1 MPVEAT
7 WETDDADQAPG
18 RLETLE
24 KYSAPLVLPQRDIVG
39 RTSEKMQVLSTLAR
53 PEMCNVALVA
63 EAGTGK
69 TALVQGVSRDDMGR
83 DYREVNLAMMTS
95 DIDNPDQLAGLVQQ
109 LFKDA
114 EEYKDEHGR
123 ELVMFIDEFHQLVQ
137 LSPAAVEAI
146 KPVLAASGQRGIKII
161 VATTFAEF
169 HEFIAPNQPLMERLE
184 RIDLPQTDRKTTTQ
198 ILRGMADKYGVGNQF
213 IGDGMFEMIFDYTNR
228 YVPASSQPRKSIKI
242 LDAMVGWH
250 NFGRRSM
257 DMDLLADV
265 IYQTTGNNVAVRVD
279 ATTIEKRL
287 NERVLAQ
294 RMAVSQVTRR
304 LHLCVADLHDKSRP
318 MGSFLFLG
326 STGTGKALADDTPVP
341 VRMDDGS
348 VAWKAHGELVAG
360 DQVFA
365 QDGSAEEVLGVFRQ
379 HDRDMYRLTF
389 WDGRTVDADG
399 EHLWAVHTAKMRA
412 SHHAGRPVAPRLMR
426 TREMVE
432 AGVVRAYPGDGRAHL
447 KYFVP
452 AAQPVQ
458 WPERDLKLDP
468 YALGAL
474 IGDGCLTEACLT
486 ISSVDEPVVERVGRA
501 LGAEPKKLHEGNHGW
516 VFRTG
521 THEASGQDRLVSTR
535 AVLGE
540 LGLAGVKSVDRS
552 IPAEYMT
559 ASVEQRWELVRGLFD
574 TDGTVEATSGRF
586 RVTYSTASQALAQDV
601 RRLLFSLGV
610 SNTVSTYVR
619 EREGRALVEHVVKP
633 KLPAAQRP
641 ELFHLPAKRVVAER
655 AAQEMSGRERVKKF
669 DMVGI
674 SSIEKL
680 PGKHSASCIY
690 VDHEDHL
697 YQAGDFVVTHNTEL
711 TKQIA
716 KIIFG
721 DDTRHLIRFDMSEYS
736 GEDDVARFRSEL
748 AKAVFNRPFSVILL
762 DEIEKASK
770 AVNRLLLAVLDDG
783 RLSDDN
789 GRQVSFLNAY
799 MVLTTNVGSDSFK
812 RINQF
817 SQSDTGDGSNLDDY
831 MAQLKQALKTTSNDK
846 FPPEMLGR
854 LDVIAPF
861 QPLSPKTRE
870 MIAKRR
876 LLELRNSLSRQ
887 FGIRA
892 EMDDRL
898 VTYVVEDKTT
908 SETDDGGARDVVRT
922 ITSAITTEVAIFVNE
937 NPFVKD
943 IKIRIE
949 GELAAE
955 NKKRR
960 VSAGKVV
967 VEAVRPG

>member
-1 MPVEAT
+1 MTTTTVANS
-7 WETDDADQAPG
+7 D
-18 RLETLE
+18 LEIPELPSLSRWSS
-24 KYSAPLVLPQRDIVG
+24 KIVMPQRDIVG
-39 RTSEKMQVLSTLAR
+39 RINEKHQVLATLAR
-53 PEMCNVALVA
+53 PELCNVALVA

-69 TALVQGVSRDDMGR
+69 SALVQGVARDDTRR
-83 DYREVNLAMMTS
+83 DYREVNLPKMISELPATEHMP
-95 DIDNPDQLAGLVQQ
+95 NAVQD
-109 LFKDA
+109 LFEEASQYA
-114 EEYKDEHGR
+114 ELFDR
-123 ELVMFIDEFHQLVQ
+123 ELVLFIDEFHQLVQ

-169 HEFIAPNQPLMERLE
+169 HEFIAPNQPLVERLE
-184 RIDLPQTDRKTTTQ
+184 RIDLPQTDRKTTIE
-198 ILRGMADKYGVGNQF
+198 ILRGMAERYGVDHQF
-213 IGDGMFEMIFDYTNR
+213 VGDGLFGLIHDYTNR
-228 YVPASSQPRKSIKI
+228 HVPASSQPRKSIKV
-242 LDAMVGWH
+242 LDAMVGWYQYG
-250 NFGRRSM
+250 GREM
-257 DMDLLADV
+257 DMALLADV
-265 IYQTTGNNVAVRVD
+265 IYQTTGNNVALRVD
-279 ATTIEKRL
+279 ASTIEKRL

-294 RMAVSQVTRR
+294 QFAVSQVTRR
-304 LHLCVADLHDKSRP
+304 LHLCVAGLQDPMRP

-341 VRMDDGS
+341 VRTEDGS

-379 HDRDMYRLTF
+379 HDRDMYRITF

-399 EHLWAVHTAKMRA
+399 DHLWAVRTAKMRA

-432 AGVVRAYPGDGRAHL
+432 AGVVRTYPGDGRAYL

-458 WPERDLKLDP
+458 WPERDLELDP
-468 YALGAL
+468 YTLGVL

-516 VFRTG
+516 VFVTG
-521 THEASGQDRLVSTR
+521 RHEASGQDRLVSTR

-586 RVTYSTASQALAQDV
+586 RVMYSTASQSLAQDV

-619 EREGRALVEHVVKP
+619 EREGRTLVEHVVKP
-633 KLPAAQRP
+633 KLPAEQRP
-641 ELFHLPAKRVVAER
+641 ELFSLPAKRAVAER
-655 AAQEMSGRERVKKF
+655 AAQEMSGRERVEEF

-690 VDHEDHL
+690 VGHEDHL

-711 TKQIA
+711 TKQMA
-716 KIIFG
+716 KLLFG
-721 DDTRHLIRFDMSEYS
+721 DDTRHLIRFDMAEFP
-736 GEDDVARFRSEL
+736 GEGDVNRFRSEL
-748 AKAVFNRPFSVILL
+748 SREVSNRPFAVVLL
-762 DEIEKASK
+762 DEIEKASL

-783 RLSDDN
+783 RLSDDY
-789 GRQVSFLNAY
+789 GRQVSFLNTY
-799 MVLTTNVGSDSFK
+799 IVMTTNVGADNFERMATYDQSTTGSDE
-812 RINQF
+812 
-817 SQSDTGDGSNLDDY
+817 NLGDY
-831 MAQLKQALKTTSNDK
+831 MAQLNMALQQTSGGK
-846 FPPEMLGR
+846 FPPELLGR
-854 LDVIAPF
+854 VDVIAPF
-861 QPLSPKTRE
+861 QGLAPETRE
-870 MIAKRR
+870 AITKNK
-876 LLELRNSLSRQ
+876 LEHLRATLSRQ

-892 EMDDRL
+892 VFDERM
-898 VTYVVEDKTT
+898 VHYITEDNT
-908 SETDDGGARDVVRT
+908 SSSTKAGGARDVART
-922 ITSAITTEVAIFVNE
+922 ITAKITTEVAIFMN
-937 NPFVKD
+937 NHPNVKNID
-943 IKIRIE
+943 IGIE
-949 GELAAE
+949 GELASE
-955 NKKRR
+955 NKYRR
-960 VSAGKVV
+960 VSDAKVV
-967 VEAVRPG
+967 VTARHESK